1 MTYCKF
7 CYNVLVDN
15 AEICTACGKSQTL
28 LRKQPKKLFG
38 FFPLHVERYTNEVM
52 NYFFHAESSYELALE
67 STSIEDFLLYW
78 ELYKNDCE
86 VVRSYKEVISPET
99 FGKFY
104 GILSKQS
111 EFQWRLRD
119 AVEKSKDSAISDM
132 KHDYRNN
139 IDGRA
144 TIFSDDIDLATEVAD
159 LETAKFILS
168 AIYEVAKFAKIDIP
182 DLTTQP
188 EKEEYPLSEPESE
201 LSIIDQMEGYVF
213 EHWCADALEHIGF
226 THVEITPSSGDH
238 GVDVLA
244 QKDGIKY
251 AIQCKRYSS
260 DLGNTPVQEVH
271 AGKDMYRCHV
281 GVVITNQHFTAGA
294 QKLADVT
301 GTLLWDRDW
310 IINYLKKRHS

>member
-1 MTYCKF
+1 MGYCKF
-7 CYNVLVDN
+7 CYNVLIEHVD
-15 AEICTACGKSQTL
+15 ICPRCNKSQIV
-28 LRKQPKKLFG
+28 KPKRPQKLMG
-38 FFPLHVERYTNEVM
+38 IFPLHVDQYIDEAKK
-52 NYFFHAESSYELALE
+52 YFYHAEASYECALE
-67 STSIEDFLLYW
+67 ATTIEDYLLSW

-86 VVRSYKEVISPET
+86 VIRSYKEVLPSDI
-99 FGKFY
+99 FRQFY
-104 GILSKQS
+104 GVLSKVS

-119 AVEKSKDSAISDM
+119 AIEKSKDSTISDM

-139 IDGRA
+139 INGRA
-144 TIFSDDIDLATEVAD
+144 TIFSNDIDLATEVAD
-159 LETAKFILS
+159 LETANFILS
-168 AIYEVAKFAKIDIP
+168 SIYEVARFAKIDIP
-182 DLTTQP
+182 DLTTQYQN
-188 EKEEYPLSEPESE
+188 EDLLSEPESE
-201 LSIIDQMEGYVF
+201 LAIIDQMEGYVF
-213 EHWCADALEHIGF
+213 EHWCADALENIGF

-281 GVVITNQHFTAGA
+281 GVVITNQHFTVGA
-294 QKLADVT
+294 QKLAEVT

-310 IINYLKKRHS
+310 IIDYLKTQYK